1 MARRSVESRAVRG
14 GGQQQRHVG
23 AVVIGHINVVILDA
37 RAGGII
43 RAKPAHYEVRRGFR
57 GGQRRH
63 VAGRRDAIHAVGRD
77 VRVNRI
83 VRVEHDARLVGNHR
97 PRGQPRRR
105 FDRVS
110 NMPFPDRRRG
120 IRRQHALVDARHQF
134 ARGQINGVHRAENS
148 VAEHIDAHGDI
159 NNHVGRIRGRGRNAC
174 REETAVRR
182 HRDHRVSYRD
192 LRDPE
197 GEDIQIR
204 IQLVGDDDLA
214 SVGHGVGFVRAIN
227 RVKPR
232 LLHANE
238 GLGAVAQRT
247 RDLVG
252 IPRGGFAFL
261 AVG

>member
-43 RAKPAHYEVRRGFR
+43 RAKPAHHEVRRGFR
-57 GGQRRH
+57 DGQRRH
-63 VAGRRDAIHAVGRD
+63 VAGRGDGIHAVGRD

-83 VRVEHDARLVGNHR
+83 VSVEHDARLVGNDR
-97 PRGQPRRR
+97 ARGQPRRR
-105 FDRVS
+105 FDGVS

-120 IRRQHALVDARHQF
+120 IRRQHALVDAGHQF
-134 ARGQINGVHRAENS
+134 ARGQIDGVHRAENG

-159 NNHVGRIRGRGRNAC
+159 DNHVGRIRGWSRNAR
-174 REETAVRR
+174 REETTVRR
-182 HRDHRVSYRD
+182 HRDNRVSNRD
-192 LRDPE
+192 FGDPE
-197 GEDIQIR
+197 GENIQIR
-204 IQLVGDDDLA
+204 IQLIGDDDLA
-214 SVGHGVGFVRAIN
+214 SIGHGVGFVRAIN

-232 LLHANE
+232 LLHADD

-252 IPRGGFAFL
+252 IPRGGFAFP
-261 AVG
+261 AFG